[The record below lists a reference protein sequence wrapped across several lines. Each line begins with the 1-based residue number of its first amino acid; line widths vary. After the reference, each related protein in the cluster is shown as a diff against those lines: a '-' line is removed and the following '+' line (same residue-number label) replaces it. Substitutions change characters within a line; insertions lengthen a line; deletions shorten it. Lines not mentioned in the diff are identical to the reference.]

1 MALETLQYITLFSAL
16 ILLVSQLL
24 VPKKQ
29 TTHILFAIFCGSVA
43 TQLTKDITGNSIGAL
58 QYLIAIGTCATCNC
72 YWLLS
77 RSLFR
82 TKNAITAHHLIL
94 AGAIAMLILLNQ
106 GYLFAQ
112 SSNLIA
118 AASNDITKHML
129 REVTILLS
137 SCILVLTFWEGC
149 RNFSSVNRQ
158 QKTQRLLFLSTFA
171 GAIITAK
178 IGKGF
183 YVNDPQAIKMVI
195 TTVTLMILVNTQIV
209 MLWRFK
215 GKKSTQAQTTKAVEA
230 PLPVQLPMQLPVQL
244 PEQFPAQMEQ
254 APQNKPIEPAK
265 PTTTDEPMLANEVK
279 SLITDNELFLQ
290 ANLKVADIARKLNVP
305 EYRVSNALRRNLNAR
320 NFNHYINQL
329 RIKHAQTLLADSEK
343 QKWSVLVVALESG
356 FASVGPFTRAFKA
369 TTGFTPNQ
377 YRKSL
382 ESGC

>member
-16 ILLVSQLL
+16 VLLVSQLL

-29 TTHILFAIFCGSVA
+29 TTHILFAIFCGSIA

-82 TKNAITAHHLIL
+82 TKNAITTHHLIL
-94 AGAIAMLILLNQ
+94 AGAIAILILLNQ

-118 AASNDITKHML
+118 TASNDITKHML

-149 RNFSSVNRQ
+149 RNFSSVNRP
-158 QKTQRLLFLSTFA
+158 QKAQRLLFLSTFA
-171 GAIITAK
+171 GAVIAAK

-195 TTVTLMILVNTQIV
+195 TTVTLMILVNTQIL

-215 GKKSTQAQTTKAVEA
+215 GEKSTQAQTTKAVGA
-230 PLPVQLPMQLPVQL
+230 QFPPPLP
-244 PEQFPAQMEQ
+244 AQVEQ

-305 EYRVSNALRRNLNAR
+305 EYRVSNALRHNLNAR